1 MSALKTL
8 IVYGDCQA
16 EATARVLERDPV
28 VSKRA
33 RVIYSRSYEH
43 PVEER
48 QEIDRSDVARCA
60 ILCEQHDPSGF
71 RQRDQLPADCHIV
84 RFPAL
89 DCNLLWPFNCPNPYN
104 EPEPPVYPFG
114 RFPYGDRV
122 IVAAIDQGLP
132 PDDIL
137 DYYLNRYE
145 EYKIDLDHLLRLETA
160 RIRNR
165 EATCEVKMAD
175 KILERYTKERLF
187 WAINHPT
194 NALLEDLIEQLL
206 YYCGPADPLLIDA
219 DPGQTL
225 SAYFGP
231 QGPLGAASIPIHPEV
246 AKHFG
251 LTWYDPK
258 QRFRTWD
265 GSTYSYEQYF
275 ETMIRYAYRV
285 KALRQPA

>member
-1 MSALKTL
+1 MSDLKTL

-16 EATARVLERDPV
+16 EATARVLEKDPV

-48 QEIDRSDVARCA
+48 QEVDPAEVARCA
-60 ILCEQHDPSGF
+60 ILFEQHDPSGF
-71 RQRDQLPADCHIV
+71 RQREQLPANCHIV

-89 DCNLLWPFNCPNPYN
+89 DCNLLWPFSCPNPYN
-104 EPEPPVYPFG
+104 EPEPPAFPFG
-114 RFPYGDRV
+114 RFPYGDRI
-122 IVAAIDQGLP
+122 IVAAIDKGMP
-132 PDDIL
+132 PGEIL
-137 DYYLNRYE
+137 DYYLNGYQD
-145 EYKIDLDHLLRLETA
+145 YKMDLDHLLRLETA

-165 EATCEVKMAD
+165 ETGCQVKMAD
-175 KILERYTKERLF
+175 RVLERYRSERLF

-206 YYCGPADPLLIDA
+206 HYCGPADPLLIDA
-219 DPGQTL
+219 NPRQTL
-225 SAYFGP
+225 AAYFGP

-246 AKHFG
+246 AAHFG
-251 LTWYDPK
+251 LGWYDPK

-265 GSTYSYEQYF
+265 GSHFSYEGYF
-275 ETMIRYAYRV
+275 EAMIRCSYRV
-285 KALRQPA
+285 KELRQPA

>member
-1 MSALKTL
+1 MTHLKTL

-16 EATARVLERDPV
+16 EATARVLEKDPV

-43 PVEER
+43 PVEQR
-48 QEIDRSDVARCA
+48 QDVDPADVSRCA
-60 ILCEQHDPSGF
+60 ILCEQHDPAGF
-71 RQRDQLPADCHIV
+71 RQRDQLPAGCHIV
-84 RFPAL
+84 KFPAL
-89 DCNLLWPFNCPNPYN
+89 DCNLLWPFSCPNPYN
-104 EPEPPVYPFG
+104 EPEPPVFPFG

-122 IVAAIDQGLP
+122 IVEALDKGLP
-132 PDDIL
+132 AEEIL
-137 DYYLNRYE
+137 DYYLHHYQ

-165 EATCEVKMAD
+165 EATCHVKMAD
-175 KILERYTKERLF
+175 GILERFTTERLF

-194 NALLEDLIEQLL
+194 NALLEELIEQLL
-206 YYCGPADPLLIDA
+206 YYCGPADPQLVDA
-219 DPGQTL
+219 DAGATL

-251 LTWYDPK
+251 LGWYDPD
-258 QRFRTWD
+258 QLFRTWD
-265 GSTYSYEQYF
+265 GTMYSYQQYF
-275 ETMIRYAYRV
+275 AAMIDRAVAFR
-285 KALRQPA
+285 AMRRPA